1 MKQELVDYVKNATSK
16 LKKIDADD
24 LVDAFN
30 RAGLPVEV
38 RRRRERHL
46 WRYLIVPVVGLA
58 VVGAYWLYRELAGR
72 EGVREWVDEHCHKN
86 QDNGRASEP
95 DAVQAAAEASFPA
108 SDPPSWNMGKTQES

>member
-46 WRYLIVPVVGLA
+46 WRYLVLPVVGLA
-58 VVGAYWLYRELAGR
+58 VVGAYWLYRELCVCENGQS
-72 EGVREWVDEHCHKN
+72 WTDEHSHKN
-86 QDNGRASEP
+86 QANGKSSET
-95 DAVQAAAEASFPA
+95 DVVEEAAEASFPA
-108 SDPPSWNMGKTQES
+108 SDPPSWNMGQAKES